1 MPAGSV
7 DERPRPARAA
17 PAESPARLALKPKAK
32 KPRAQDDPNFIDLK
46 TLTKGTRFTIIA
58 SLDETAYGV
67 SSVSV
72 RMELDEETGLAVCL
86 EPACGRRCWS
96 NKPES
101 TSFYFALRHAHAFH
115 LPGKFTIIS
124 RPLPPA
130 AAAEGGG
137 TTRTAQVALAPK
149 PLRSFFQP
157 RPPPLKSGPLYADVR
172 ANAEAAAARAPSG
185 PSAFRTRTSTSA
197 RRRRGGRHAAWIF
210 QFDVDS
216 DTVPRLPRGC
226 PRGAVARMREL
237 SVPTSLQQ
245 PAFIYKYSM
254 AKHFAVEHPSHEPPK
269 EFSEVSGAEKARLA
283 KLWRKIEAKRPA
295 KPCV

>member
-1 MPAGSV
+1 MCDFYVRNGVLGANFFIECATMPAGSD

-17 PAESPARLALKPKAK
+17 PAESPAPRLALKPKAK

-46 TLTKGTRFTIIA
+46 TLKKGTILTIIA

-67 SSVSV
+67 SRSVSV
-72 RMELDEETGLAVCL
+72 RMKIDEETGLAVCL
-86 EPACGRRCWS
+86 EPACGQRCWS

-157 RPPPLKSGPLYADVR
+157 RLPP
-172 ANAEAAAARAPSG
+172 
-185 PSAFRTRTSTSA
+185 
-197 RRRRGGRHAAWIF
+197 
-210 QFDVDS
+210 
-216 DTVPRLPRGC
+216 
-226 PRGAVARMREL
+226 
-237 SVPTSLQQ
+237 
-245 PAFIYKYSM
+245 
-254 AKHFAVEHPSHEPPK
+254 
-269 EFSEVSGAEKARLA
+269 
-283 KLWRKIEAKRPA
+283 
-295 KPCV
+295 

>member
-1 MPAGSV
+1 MSAGSD

-17 PAESPARLALKPKAK
+17 PAESPARLELKPTAK

-46 TLTKGTRFTIIA
+46 TLKKGTRFTIIA

-72 RMELDEETGLAVCL
+72 RMKIDEETGLAVCL
-86 EPACGRRCWS
+86 EPACGQRCWS

-137 TTRTAQVALAPK
+137 TTRTEQVTLAPAFEEWTTVC
-149 PLRSFFQP
+149 R
-157 RPPPLKSGPLYADVR
+157 R
-172 ANAEAAAARAPSG
+172 ASKCRGGSSARAFQAS
-185 PSAFRTRTSTSA
+185 RTHTSTSA
-197 RRRRGGRHAAWIF
+197 RRRRGGGRHAAWVF

-226 PRGAVARMREL
+226 PRGTVARIREL
-237 SVPTSLQQ
+237 SVPTSL
-245 PAFIYKYSM
+245 PPVFIYKSTSTRWQSTSLRWSTRVM
-254 AKHFAVEHPSHEPPK
+254 SPRRSFQK
-269 EFSEVSGAEKARLA
+269 
-283 KLWRKIEAKRPA
+283 
-295 KPCV
+295 

>member
-1 MPAGSV
+1 MCDFYVRNGVLGANFFIECATISAGSD

-46 TLTKGTRFTIIA
+46 TLKKGTRFTIIA

-72 RMELDEETGLAVCL
+72 RMKIDEETGLAVCL
-86 EPACGRRCWS
+86 EPACGQRCWS

-137 TTRTAQVALAPK
+137 TTRTAQVTLAPK
-149 PLRSFFQP
+149 PLHSSFQP
-157 RPPPLKSGPLYADVR
+157 SPPPLKSGPLYADVR
-172 ANAEAAAARAPSG
+172 ANAEAAAARAPPR
-185 PSAFRTRTSTSA
+185 PSVPAPPPPPAADEEDAMPPGSSSSTSTQTQFLDCPGVVLAVPSPGCENYPFQLHSHLSSSTSTRWQSTLRWSTRVMSP
-197 RRRRGGRHAAWIF
+197 RRSF
-210 QFDVDS
+210 Q
-216 DTVPRLPRGC
+216 
-226 PRGAVARMREL
+226 
-237 SVPTSLQQ
+237 
-245 PAFIYKYSM
+245 K
-254 AKHFAVEHPSHEPPK
+254 
-269 EFSEVSGAEKARLA
+269 
-283 KLWRKIEAKRPA
+283 
-295 KPCV
+295 